1 MREDSTAA
9 IKIASVRSALAM
21 NQETFA
27 KHLAVG
33 QGVVSAWE
41 RGEYAPSAESY
52 AKLTKLAAECGLF
65 SEARW
70 FLEHVGIGRTEL
82 LAIVKE
88 SRDKRGAA
96 YRQGLIDAQAEY
108 PDDALA
114 QRRYA
119 DKFQKRALR
128 RKTKKKE

>member
-1 MREDSTAA
+1 
-9 IKIASVRSALAM
+9 M

-27 KHLAVG
+27 KHMGVG

-41 RGEYAPSAESY
+41 RGEYAPSAETY

-65 SEARW
+65 SEARL
-70 FLEHVGIGRTEL
+70 FLERSPAIGRTEL

-88 SRDKRGAA
+88 NHGKRGAA
-96 YRQGLIDAQAEY
+96 YRQGLIDAQAAY
-108 PDDALA
+108 PNDALA

-119 DKFQKRALR
+119 KKFSDRILR
-128 RKTKKKE
+128 RNARKKE